1 MLNLLIIDD
10 DIKHTDDLLN
20 YISQNGTQLRLHYIV
35 NKLSKGID
43 ILNKGT
49 IDLVLINTNDSI
61 NKILFKLHCIYNC
74 FFEKYKKSMIIL
86 SDNSNNLR
94 PDFFVYC
101 YLSHTEDISTI
112 FLKLNEI
119 AIQKNYKASNSV
131 LISKINTELEYI
143 GYNLSYVGTKYLSE
157 IISII
162 YNNNNITDNLN
173 KNIYPI
179 IAKKYNKTIN
189 NIKCNISIATECMFY
204 ECDEIRLK
212 QYFNLYT
219 TIKPKPKLIISTI
232 LNKILMYN

>member
-94 PDFFVYC
+94 PDFFCILLFKPYRR
-101 YLSHTEDISTI
+101 Y
-112 FLKLNEI
+112 
-119 AIQKNYKASNSV
+119 
-131 LISKINTELEYI
+131 
-143 GYNLSYVGTKYLSE
+143 
-157 IISII
+157 I
-162 YNNNNITDNLN
+162 YNFF
-173 KNIYPI
+173 K
-179 IAKKYNKTIN
+179 
-189 NIKCNISIATECMFY
+189 IK
-204 ECDEIRLK
+204 
-212 QYFNLYT
+212 
-219 TIKPKPKLIISTI
+219 
-232 LNKILMYN
+232 